1 MTDIPESIQFLIGG
15 ITGFMSICVT
25 IILITYLLYI
35 YDKCHSILK
44 YWYNK
49 IKHKK

>member
-1 MTDIPESIQFLIGG
+1 MKDVPESIQLLIGG
-15 ITGFMSICVT
+15 IIGFMSICVA

-44 YWYNK
+44 YLYNK

>member
-1 MTDIPESIQFLIGG
+1 MKDVPESIQFLIGG
-15 ITGFMSICVT
+15 IIGFMSTCVA

-44 YWYNK
+44 YLYKRVRNK
-49 IKHKK
+49 Q